1 MKMKNVFL
9 LIYLLMLESNANFL
23 QFRNLDSQT
32 NSYSYSNY
40 QAISTNTNLNG
51 ETLTSSTIDQSV
63 VYITNDGI
71 TITSSNLNKASGD
84 SSNTENS
91 EFYGVNAAVL
101 VNGGGVTITDGTIT
115 TAAKG
120 GNAVCA
126 TNSGTVTISGTT
138 ITSTANSSGRGLHA
152 TYGGSITASKVTISS
167 TGGSCATLATDRG
180 EGTVTCTDC
189 TLSTGGSGSPLIYS
203 TGTISISGTTGTST
217 GAQMVVVEGRNTATV
232 ENSSLKCTGIGN
244 RNNVDKCGIMLYQ
257 SMSGDAESGTSTFN
271 CKSSTME
278 ILSTSSVYDSAPMF
292 FITNTEALINLE
304 NCTFTYGSDIFL
316 DAEGTS
322 EWGTSGSNGGTV
334 TLALTNQNIE
344 GDLVID
350 ASSSLAVT
358 MVNSTIK
365 GKINNSKNSATISIT
380 LDSASTITLTG
391 DSYISSLS
399 NSDTTGS
406 NINKGSYAFADYS
419 GKEYTATGTGTT
431 TITTSTASTTTPSTT
446 SPTSTTTTPSTTT
459 PSNTTSSN
467 NTNSPFDTWVR
478 INSNYYI
485 SYSILLCL
493 INILLLI

>member
-232 ENSSLKCTGIGN
+232 ENSSLKCTAI
-244 RNNVDKCGIMLYQ
+244 
-257 SMSGDAESGTSTFN
+257 
-271 CKSSTME
+271 
-278 ILSTSSVYDSAPMF
+278 
-292 FITNTEALINLE
+292 
-304 NCTFTYGSDIFL
+304 
-316 DAEGTS
+316 
-322 EWGTSGSNGGTV
+322 
-334 TLALTNQNIE
+334 
-344 GDLVID
+344 
-350 ASSSLAVT
+350 
-358 MVNSTIK
+358 
-365 GKINNSKNSATISIT
+365 
-380 LDSASTITLTG
+380 
-391 DSYISSLS
+391 
-399 NSDTTGS
+399 
-406 NINKGSYAFADYS
+406 
-419 GKEYTATGTGTT
+419 
-431 TITTSTASTTTPSTT
+431 
-446 SPTSTTTTPSTTT
+446 
-459 PSNTTSSN
+459 
-467 NTNSPFDTWVR
+467 
-478 INSNYYI
+478 
-485 SYSILLCL
+485 
-493 INILLLI
+493 